1 MADSNTT
8 TPTGVVTGLGMSAEE
23 QTAQQQLEA
32 NIDRVADFYTKN
44 DQSDKQSCDSDP
56 DEKEICW
63 ICLDGNEDEHALV
76 APCKCPRKAHAKCL
90 ARWQLQSAGSM
101 EETHCRFCNHELPN
115 WRAAL
120 TPQVKAS
127 KSPLVVTVCSNGQE
141 HDICVDNQN
150 ESGVDNFSTHIRDLF
165 GIQNNVQ
172 LKFTFYCTE
181 PTTGDLITLEGAGAY
196 NAAMHCAS
204 VSASKR
210 GGKKSSPKFA
220 HERTNSSL
228 AALGGEPITRPSAHA
243 RSRSMGSASDHSS
256 GSGDV
261 IPSGHGDMI
270 DNIHN
275 LTGIHDDM
283 DGIPD
288 DMGYDLAAGQMSA
301 DDIYNQMPLKRRLR
315 ALGKR
320 MMRSLRLSSPMP

>member
-1 MADSNTT
+1 MWTT
-8 TPTGVVTGLGMSAEE
+8 RT
-23 QTAQQQLEA
+23 
-32 NIDRVADFYTKN
+32 
-44 DQSDKQSCDSDP
+44 
-56 DEKEICW
+56 
-63 ICLDGNEDEHALV
+63 
-76 APCKCPRKAHAKCL
+76 
-90 ARWQLQSAGSM
+90 
-101 EETHCRFCNHELPN
+101 
-115 WRAAL
+115 RAAL
-120 TPQVKAS
+120 ITSQLTSGICLASRTMSSSSSPFTAQSLLQVNEALLTHECACTLSMDKGHAVTWKAFS
-127 KSPLVVTVCSNGQE
+127 S
-141 HDICVDNQN
+141 ICKGLDMGLTLL
-150 ESGVDNFSTHIRDLF
+150 SGFPDRPFVGRM
-165 GIQNNVQ
+165 
-172 LKFTFYCTE
+172 Y
-181 PTTGDLITLEGAGAY
+181 TGDLITLEGAGAY

-243 RSRSMGSASDHSS
+243 RSRSMGSASEHSS